1 MSSSSATSPIHAY
14 ASNGTYTVILIAT
27 NGSCSDTIT
36 FTTTLSVGIAEI
48 QTIAGVNLYP
58 NPVSQ
63 EATIDVNLNEA
74 TNVSVFVYDITGKV
88 VANVFDGQMN
98 AGMTTL
104 KVDVSNLD
112 AGIYYTAI
120 VSNNAKKTLKMVVV
134 K

>member
-1 MSSSSATSPIHAY
+1 M
-14 ASNGTYTVILIAT
+14 
-27 NGSCSDTIT
+27 
-36 FTTTLSVGIAEI
+36 
-48 QTIAGVNLYP
+48 YP

-63 EATIDVNLNEA
+63 VATIDVNLNEA

-98 AGMTTL
+98 AGMTSL
-104 KVDVSNLD
+104 KVDVSNLE
-112 AGIYYTAI
+112 AGIYFTAI